1 MSSPMPGPV
10 VAKQH
15 PILRT
20 RFRWEGLKV
29 PLQEVVSEIAVPF
42 EARDLS
48 GIVAEQQE
56 EALRI
61 FLAEDRLRAFALDVE
76 PLWRVTVLRLASDRL
91 QTRLHLFARDLGL
104 LLRFRREGG
113 VRRLR
118 SAGARR
124 AAVV

>member
-1 MSSPMPGPV
+1 MLQDSYPLSPLQQGMLFHHLEARTPGVDVEQLEIWLNEPIDTNV
-10 VAKQH
+10 LADAWAMVAKQH

-20 RFRWEGLKV
+20 RFRWEGLEV

-61 FLAEDRLRAFALDVE
+61 FL
-76 PLWRVTVLRLASDRL
+76 
-91 QTRLHLFARDLGL
+91 
-104 LLRFRREGG
+104 
-113 VRRLR
+113 
-118 SAGARR
+118 
-124 AAVV
+124 